1 MRYLPSAVLLLTVW
15 LVGCGHVDRVVR
27 VVATDDLTLVTNRVF
42 VFYPSLE
49 LAPLVKSPPPVT
61 ATLNSNGE
69 AHVRFP
75 LARGWAKFYEGEKSY
90 GTMLDE
96 DEKSY
101 GTMLKPADISHGGK
115 FRLYGAPPSVDDT
128 NIYPTRY

>member
-90 GTMLDE
+90 GTML
-96 DEKSY
+96 
-101 GTMLKPADISHGGK
+101 KPADISHGGK

-128 NIYPTRY
+128 NIYPSRYALEIQKP